1 MDYLLERK
9 VKINRDTKHK
19 SLYSWCLNEI
29 DDKGAIVGRDWIP
42 FGWGF
47 RFTGTSLYVSTRI
60 NIKRDDE
67 TEKSNASN
75 SKTINGKFSS
85 GVCFDG
91 ENLVDVVTF
100 SIFGTARTIK
110 EFSFTIN
117 EAKDDDEDACW
128 LSVIPSYESE
138 DASMRRVIE
147 VDYAGFEIYL
157 KAEKFNKLVQLIE
170 SRSVDSVGMYVRY
183 IDGVYADWTPTIK
196 TSSAKFLT
204 TDNLIDGVEGTIFEG
219 KVVTRV
225 GDFDI
230 NFTTQATLNTK
241 QFLPKVDLDKEF
253 EDDADKFFEENFLSN
268 TDTIDKQI
276 KVDLE
281 PVIQIVKSLRTVLW
295 FVFALLLLLLF
306 K

>member
-19 SLYSWCLNEI
+19 SLYSWCLNEY
-29 DDKGAIVGRDWIP
+29 DEKGAIVGRDWVP

-60 NIKRDDE
+60 NINRDDE
-67 TEKSNASN
+67 TEKSSASN

-91 ENLVDVVTF
+91 ENLIDVATF

-110 EFSFTIN
+110 EFGFTIN
-117 EAKDDDEDACW
+117 EAKDEDEEACW
-128 LSVIPSYESE
+128 LAVIPSYESE

-147 VDYAGFEIYL
+147 ADYAGFEIYL
-157 KAEKFNKLVQLIE
+157 KSEKFNQLVQLIE
-170 SRSVDSVGMYVRY
+170 NRSVDSVGMYVRY

-204 TDNLIDGVEGTIFEG
+204 SDKLIDGVEGTNFEG
-219 KVVTRV
+219 TVVTRV

-230 NFTTQATLNTK
+230 SFNTQATLNTK
-241 QFLPKVDLDKEF
+241 QFLPTIDFAKEF
-253 EDDADKFFEENFLSN
+253 DDDSPTDFDEGSSNNYQASVKNDDAVFQQL
-268 TDTIDKQI
+268 
-276 KVDLE
+276 
-281 PVIQIVKSLRTVLW
+281 IQIVKSLKTALW
-295 FVFALLLLLLF
+295 FVFAVLLFLLF